1 MKVIASAKQVRT
13 SPRKV
18 RLIADSIRRLS
29 ISEAQDALS
38 VIDKKGAESIKKVL
52 NSAIAN
58 AVNNSKL
65 DKGNLVIESIDVSE
79 GPVLKRFRPSTRGR
93 IHRYQKRS
101 TNLRIVLEE
110 KVATMSVS
118 PKPVEVVESPKVEEV
133 KKEEVK

>member
-1 MKVIASAKQVRT
+1 MKVQASIKEVRT

-18 RLIADSIRRLS
+18 RLIADAIRHLS

-38 VIDKKGAESIKKVL
+38 IIEKRGAYSLSKVL

-58 AVNNSKL
+58 AVNNAKL
-65 DKGNLVIESIDVSE
+65 DKGNLIISDINISE

-101 TNLRIVLEE
+101 TSVRIILEE
-110 KVATMSVS
+110 KIET
-118 PKPVEVVESPKVEEV
+118 PKAEDKKIAKV
-133 KKEEVK
+133 KKTEEKGKDK